1 MVLYSSTKF
10 GILKTWT
17 NISWPRTFTFRFQ
30 NTSKQVYRQRQYQ
43 EKVSE
48 AIQSLPRIPRKWFC
62 IRQPNSA
69 FSSLESIFH
78 GPGDSIYD
86 FCQIQTNL
94 RQTSIYGERFWR
106 VWSFTSLFQKKGFVF
121 VDLIWHPKDLNQYSI
136 SQKIRCRVWQTS
148 KQIHR
153 KLQYKDKVF
162 EEFQGLSRFPRKNG
176 FAFVN
181 QMMDSKVFN
190 QF

>member
-1 MVLYSSTKF
+1 MFWNTSKEIYRQFQYNEKVFEEFQSLSCFPRKMVLHSSTKF
-10 GILKTWT
+10 CILKPWI
-17 NISWPRTFTFRFQ
+17 NIPWPRRFDLWF
-30 NTSKQVYRQRQYQ
+30 
-43 EKVSE
+43 
-48 AIQSLPRIPRKWFC
+48 LP
-62 IRQPNSA
+62 
-69 FSSLESIFH
+69 
-78 GPGDSIYD
+78 D
-86 FCQIQTNL
+86 FKTNL

-148 KQIHR
+148 KQIYR
-153 KLQYKDKVF
+153 KLQCKDKVF

>member
-1 MVLYSSTKF
+1 MKKRESQT
-10 GILKTWT
+10 TE
-17 NISWPRTFTFRFQ
+17 ISHTFQ
-30 NTSKQVYRQRQYQ
+30 NKFIGNYNITRKVLKSSKVCPAFPENGFVFVNQILHSQALNQYSMAQ
-43 EKVSE
+43 E
-48 AIQSLPRIPRKWFC
+48 
-62 IRQPNSA
+62 IR
-69 FSSLESIFH
+69 FMIFAR
-78 GPGDSIYD
+78 
-86 FCQIQTNL
+86 FKTNL